1 MLMDAYEKARRAK
14 DIMEDEVF
22 LSIFS
27 DLEAKYIS
35 DWRNTQPADIQK
47 RETAFAAIRALGDIS
62 GKLHSIANAP
72 KVEAHNNR
80 NAAKR

>member
-1 MLMDAYEKARRAK
+1 MTPEDRARKAREVL
-14 DIMEDEVF
+14 EDVVF
-22 LSIFS
+22 QAILS

-35 DWRNTQPADIQK
+35 DWRNTQPADLQK
-47 RETAFAAIRALGDIS
+47 RETAYAAVRVMEDIK

-72 KVEAHNNR
+72 KVDAHNNR